1 MPATSAGMTTV
12 RSVEFEMPDKIAAGL
27 VSRTYFNMPLW
38 AAQRHGFFAD
48 EGLDV
53 EGTIFGNESQVP
65 PLLDGRFQ
73 VFIGSPEL
81 AIQNQA
87 EGGPLRIVAGNA
99 GKLVHSLI
107 ARAPFKC
114 VEDLR
119 GRTIGIFTDKEG
131 TFFHVKAMLAV
142 HGLSYPG
149 DYEVKHTGGVPPRHK
164 ALLAGE
170 IDAGLQSVPWNY
182 VAEEAGMNNLG
193 DVIKYVPDWQFVSVN
208 VNGKWAEANRDVL
221 VRFLRAM
228 RRGTEWLYA
237 NRAAASAIAV
247 RELPAPLHHAERAWD
262 FFTGTNAL
270 TRDMSVNMTGLAQ
283 VIATLKAVGLLSP
296 SASSDPAFYIDDTYL
311 QAGRAGG

>member
-1 MPATSAGMTTV
+1 
-12 RSVEFEMPDKIAAGL
+12 MPDKISAGL

-38 AAQRHGFFAD
+38 AAQEHGFFAD
-48 EGLDV
+48 EGLEV
-53 EGTIFGNESQVP
+53 TGTIFGNESQVP

-87 EGGPLRIVAGNA
+87 EGGPIRIVAGNA

-107 ARAPFKC
+107 ARAPFKR

-131 TFFHVKAMLAV
+131 TFFHVKAMLAA
-142 HGLSYPG
+142 HGLKFPG
-149 DYEVKHTGGVPPRHK
+149 DYQAKHTGGVPPRHK

-182 VAEEAGMNNLG
+182 LAEDEGMNNLG
-193 DVIKYVPDWQFVSVN
+193 DVIEYVPDWQFVSIN
-208 VNGKWAEANRDVL
+208 VNSEWAAKNRDVL

-228 RRGTEWLYA
+228 LRGTEWLYA
-237 NRAAASAIAV
+237 NRAASSVIAA
-247 RELPAPLHHAERAWD
+247 RELPASLAHAERAWD
-262 FFTGTNAL
+262 FFTTTDAL
-270 TRDMSVNMTGLAQ
+270 TRDVSVNLKGLAQ
-283 VIATLKAVGLLSP
+283 VIATLKETGLLAK
-296 SASSDPAFYIDDTYL
+296 SASDDPKVYVDDSFL
-311 QAGRAGG
+311 KAARG

>member
-1 MPATSAGMTTV
+1 MP
-12 RSVEFEMPDKIAAGL
+12 EKIAAGL

-38 AAQRHGFFAD
+38 AAQEHGFFAD
-48 EGLDV
+48 EGLEV
-53 EGTIFGNESQVP
+53 TGTIFGNESQVP

-87 EGGPLRIVAGNA
+87 EGGPIRIIAGNA

-107 ARAPFKC
+107 ARAPFKR

-131 TFFHVKAMLAV
+131 TFFHVKAMLAA
-142 HGLSYPG
+142 HGLNYPG
-149 DYEVKHTGGVPPRHK
+149 DYQVKHTGGVPPRHK

-182 VAEEAGMNNLG
+182 LAEDEGMNNLG
-193 DVIKYVPDWQFVSVN
+193 DVIEYVPDWQFVSIN
-208 VNGKWAEANRDVL
+208 VNSEWAAKNRDVL

-228 RRGTEWLYA
+228 LRGNEWLYA
-237 NRAAASAIAV
+237 NRAASSFIAA
-247 RELPAPLHHAERAWD
+247 RELPASIAHAERAWD
-262 FFTGTNAL
+262 FFTSTDAL
-270 TRDMSVNMTGLAQ
+270 TRDASVNLKGLAQ
-283 VIATLKAVGLLSP
+283 VIATLKETGLLAQNAP
-296 SASSDPAFYIDDTYL
+296 DDPAAYVDDSYL
-311 QAGRAGG
+311 KAARS

>member
-1 MPATSAGMTTV
+1 
-12 RSVEFEMPDKIAAGL
+12 MPDKIAAGL

-38 AAQRHGFFAD
+38 AAQEHGFFAD
-48 EGLDV
+48 EGLVV

-87 EGGPLRIVAGNA
+87 EGGPLKIIAGNA

-107 ARAPFKC
+107 ARAPFKRI
-114 VEDLR
+114 EDLR
-119 GRTIGIFTDKEG
+119 GRIIGIFTDKEG
-131 TFFHVKAMLAV
+131 TFFHVRAMLAA
-142 HGLSYPG
+142 HGLNYPG
-149 DYEVKHTGGVPPRHK
+149 DYQVSHTGGVPPRHK

-193 DVIKYVPDWQFVSVN
+193 DVIDYVPDWQFVSVN
-208 VNGKWAEANRDVL
+208 VNSQWAQANRDML

-237 NRAAASAIAV
+237 NRAAASAIAA

-262 FFTGTNAL
+262 FFTGSNAL
-270 TRDMSVNMTGLAQ
+270 TRDVSVNLKGLTQVIVTLKETGLLACDAAGDPAAY
-283 VIATLKAVGLLSP
+283 VDDSYLKA
-296 SASSDPAFYIDDTYL
+296 A
-311 QAGRAGG
+311 R

>member
-1 MPATSAGMTTV
+1 
-12 RSVEFEMPDKIAAGL
+12 MPDKIAAGL

-38 AAQRHGFFAD
+38 AAQEHGFFAD

-107 ARAPFKC
+107 ARAPFQR

-131 TFFHVKAMLAV
+131 TFFHVKAMLAA
-142 HGLSYPG
+142 HGLNYPG

-182 VAEEAGMNNLG
+182 LAEEAGMSNLG
-193 DVIKYVPDWQFVSVN
+193 DVIQYVPDWQFVSVN
-208 VNGKWAEANRDVL
+208 VNGKWGEANRDVL
-221 VRFLRAM
+221 VRFLRAIV
-228 RRGTEWLYA
+228 RGTEWLYA
-237 NRAAASAIAV
+237 NRAAASAIAARV
-247 RELPAPLHHAERAWD
+247 LPSPLHHAERAWD
-262 FFTGTNAL
+262 FFTGSNAL
-270 TRDMSVNMTGLAQ
+270 TRDVSVNLKGLAQ
-283 VIATLKAVGLLSP
+283 VIATLKTVGLLSRDA
-296 SASSDPAFYIDDTYL
+296 SADPVSYIDDTYL
-311 QAGRAGG
+311 QAARTGG

>member
-1 MPATSAGMTTV
+1 
-12 RSVEFEMPDKIAAGL
+12 MPDKIAAGL

-38 AAQRHGFFAD
+38 TAQEHGFFAD
-48 EGLDV
+48 EGLVV

-87 EGGPLRIVAGNA
+87 EGGPLKIIAGNA

-107 ARAPFKC
+107 ARAPFKRI
-114 VEDLR
+114 EDLR
-119 GRTIGIFTDKEG
+119 GRIIGIFTDKEG
-131 TFFHVKAMLAV
+131 TFFHVRAMLAA
-142 HGLSYPG
+142 HGLNYPG
-149 DYEVKHTGGVPPRHK
+149 DYQVSHTGGVPPRHK

-193 DVIKYVPDWQFVSVN
+193 DVIDYVPDWQFVSVN
-208 VNGKWAEANRDVL
+208 VNSQWAQANRDML

-237 NRAAASAIAV
+237 NRAAASAIAA

-262 FFTGTNAL
+262 FFTGSNAL
-270 TRDMSVNMTGLAQ
+270 TRDVSVNLKGLTQVIVTLKETGLLACDAAGDPAAY
-283 VIATLKAVGLLSP
+283 VDDSYLKA
-296 SASSDPAFYIDDTYL
+296 A
-311 QAGRAGG
+311 R

>member
-1 MPATSAGMTTV
+1 
-12 RSVEFEMPDKIAAGL
+12 MPDKIAAGL

-38 AAQRHGFFAD
+38 AAQQHGFFAD

-53 EGTIFGNESQVP
+53 VGTIFGNESQVP

-107 ARAPFKC
+107 ARAPFRR

-119 GRTIGIFTDKEG
+119 GRMIGIFTDKEG
-131 TFFHVKAMLAV
+131 TFFHVKAMLAA
-142 HGLSYPG
+142 HGLNYPG

-193 DVIKYVPDWQFVSVN
+193 EASDYVPDWQFVSVN
-208 VNGKWAEANRDVL
+208 VNGQWAAANRELL
-221 VRFLRAM
+221 VRFLRTI
-228 RRGTEWLYA
+228 RRGTQWLYA
-237 NRAAASAIAV
+237 NRAASSIIAA

-270 TRDMSVNMTGLAQ
+270 TRDTSVNASGLAA
-283 VIATLKAVGLLSP
+283 VIATLKKTGLLARDAP
-296 SASSDPAFYIDDTYL
+296 ADPAYYIDDTYL
-311 QAGRAGG
+311 RAARSA

>member
-1 MPATSAGMTTV
+1 MI
-12 RSVEFEMPDKIAAGL
+12 DKIAAGL

-38 AAQRHGFFAD
+38 AAQERGFFAD
-48 EGLDV
+48 VGLEV

-87 EGGPLRIVAGNA
+87 EGGPLKIVAGNA

-107 ARAPFKC
+107 ARAPFKR

-131 TFFHVKAMLAV
+131 TFFHVKAMLAA
-142 HGLSYPG
+142 HGLDYPG
-149 DYEVKHTGGVPPRHK
+149 DYQVKHTGGVPPRHK

-208 VNGKWAEANRDVL
+208 VNSRWAETNRGML
-221 VRFLRAM
+221 VRFLRAIL
-228 RRGTEWLYA
+228 RGTEWLYA
-237 NRAAASAIAV
+237 NRAAASAIAA
-247 RELPAPLHHAERAWD
+247 RELPAPLPHAERAWD
-262 FFTGTNAL
+262 FFTSTNAL
-270 TRDMSVNMTGLAQ
+270 SRDVAVNLKGLAQ
-283 VIATLKAVGLLSP
+283 VIATLKAVGLLSAD
-296 SASSDPAFYIDDTYL
+296 ASSDPAFYIDETYL
-311 QAGRAGG
+311 NAARVGR

>member
-1 MPATSAGMTTV
+1 
-12 RSVEFEMPDKIAAGL
+12 MPDKLAVGL

-38 AAQRHGFFAD
+38 AAQEHGFFAD
-48 EGLDV
+48 EGLEV
-53 EGTIFGNESQVP
+53 EGTIFGNAPQVP
-65 PLLDGRFQ
+65 PLLDGSLQ

-81 AIQNQA
+81 AIQNA
-87 EGGPLRIVAGNA
+87 VEGGPLKIVAGNA

-107 ARAPFKC
+107 ARAPFKR
-114 VEDLR
+114 VSDLR

-131 TFFHVKAMLAV
+131 TFFHVKAMLAA
-142 HGLSYPG
+142 HGLHYPG

-193 DVIKYVPDWQFVSVN
+193 DVIDYVPDWQFVSIN
-208 VNGKWAEANRDVL
+208 VNSRWAAANRGVL

-228 RRGTEWLYA
+228 MRGTAWLYA
-237 NRAAASAIAV
+237 NRAAASAIAA

-270 TRDMSVNMTGLAQ
+270 TRDSSVNTKGLAV
-283 VIATLKAVGLLSP
+283 VIATLKEAGLLAP
-296 SASSDPAFYIDDTYL
+296 DAPADPATYIDDSYL
-311 QAGRAGG
+311 REAGGAASRA

>member
-1 MPATSAGMTTV
+1 
-12 RSVEFEMPDKIAAGL
+12 MPDKIAAGL

-38 AAQRHGFFAD
+38 AAQQHGMFAA
-48 EGLDV
+48 EGLEV
-53 EGTIFGNESQVP
+53 EGTIHGNESQVP

-73 VFIGSPEL
+73 VYIGSPEL

-87 EGGPLRIVAGNA
+87 EGGPLKIVAGNA

-107 ARAPFKC
+107 ARAPFKR

-119 GRTIGIFTDKEG
+119 GRMIGIFNDKEG
-131 TFFHVKAMLAV
+131 TFFHVKAMLAA
-142 HGLSYPG
+142 HGLQFPG

-208 VNGKWAEANRDVL
+208 VNGEWARQNRDVL
-221 VRFLRAM
+221 VRFLRVILRAN
-228 RRGTEWLYA
+228 EWLYA
-237 NRAAASAIAV
+237 NRAAASEIAS
-247 RELPAPLHHAERAWD
+247 REMPAPLPHAERAWD

-270 TRDMSVNMTGLAQ
+270 TRDASVNLKGLAQ
-283 VIATLKAVGLLSP
+283 VIATLKETGLLANG
-296 SASSDPAFYIDDTYL
+296 ASDDPTSYIDDTYL
-311 QAGRAGG
+311 AAARKG